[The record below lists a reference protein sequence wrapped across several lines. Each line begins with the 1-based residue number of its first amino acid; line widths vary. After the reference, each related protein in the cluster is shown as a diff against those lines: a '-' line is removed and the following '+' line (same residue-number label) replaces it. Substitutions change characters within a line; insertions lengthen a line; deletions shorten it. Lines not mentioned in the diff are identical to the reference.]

1 MSPFPTWQL
10 PERRDYALIFR
21 ALGFSRVFGSESEP
35 RKGPLLTIEKISEDK
50 GCSQVEVETAVTS
63 EA

>member
-1 MSPFPTWQL
+1 MSPSPTWQL
-10 PERRDYALIFR
+10 PESRDYALIFR

-35 RKGPLLTIEKISEDK
+35 KKGPLLTAEKISEDQ
-50 GCSQVEVETAVTS
+50 GRSQMEVETAVTS